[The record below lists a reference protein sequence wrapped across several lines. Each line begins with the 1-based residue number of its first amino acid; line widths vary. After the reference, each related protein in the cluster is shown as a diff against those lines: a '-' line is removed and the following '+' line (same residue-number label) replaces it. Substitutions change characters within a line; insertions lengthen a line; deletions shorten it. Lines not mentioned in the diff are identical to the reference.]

1 MCVGRRRRPCRFVCR
16 TRATRVIQR
25 GMRRS
30 RSLPPRGSC
39 RTKRRAFVADFRTD
53 QPRAARAGPATS
65 QRQLEPLS
73 PLLKG
78 FEKTVF
84 IIRGACRQH
93 RALVSAPL
101 LPLAMPLRGS
111 RIYGVSGQ
119 RASGDYGRDWTAPA
133 GQRAERSRSQPIRL
147 QQQPARRQALDWSA
161 STTIICTRFTEMT
174 APHKTQDTSS
184 TPTSTRGLFINT
196 SPPSSSSS
204 SPYTSA

>member
-84 IIRGACRQH
+84 IIRGACRHARQH
-93 RALVSAPL
+93 RAPAPPPL
-101 LPLAMPLRGS
+101 QGHSPLYRQLPRE
-111 RIYGVSGQ
+111 
-119 RASGDYGRDWTAPA
+119 GRDTVRPSEHASSPTANTHLPWCA
-133 GQRAERSRSQPIRL
+133 ASRTSNGRLSIRRPQPRSTAKQGAL
-147 QQQPARRQALDWSA
+147 RRPETQCAWSTM
-161 STTIICTRFTEMT
+161 SVPSGR
-174 APHKTQDTSS
+174 TSC
-184 TPTSTRGLFINT
+184 STRG
-196 SPPSSSSS
+196 SPGGCACLSR
-204 SPYTSA
+204 